1 MSINLRS
8 ITDLDVKIRL
18 VHSSEIHSTNRYIL
32 DQIPLGAREGLVVV
46 ADYQSAGR
54 GRLDRSWQAPRGA
67 SLLASVL
74 VDLEPLGELLSLGS
88 LVVGVSM
95 ADALEP
101 FAPGEV
107 TLKWPNDLMIGEKK
121 LGGILVEMS
130 SYGAGTMAVCGSGI
144 NVSWSAADL
153 NQIGRPAVSLIDP
166 GFATGEE
173 RSVILQRYLPRL
185 FENIQALSRGAHARG
200 RFLDQ
205 YRSRC
210 STLGREIRIE
220 LRSGELVG
228 RAIDI
233 DADGALKVAT
243 KQGTEIVRSGDVV
256 YARPVNDAAR
266 DR

>member
-1 MSINLRS
+1 M
-8 ITDLDVKIRL
+8 KIRL

-74 VDLEPLGELLSLGS
+74 VDLEPLGEFLSLGS

-95 ADALEP
+95 LEALEP
-101 FAPGEV
+101 FASDEV
-107 TLKWPNDLMIGEKK
+107 TLKWPNDLMMGERK

-130 SYGAGTMAVCGSGI
+130 SFGAGRMAVCGSGI

-153 NQIGRPAVSLIDP
+153 DRLGRPAVSLVDL
-166 GFATGEE
+166 GSATGDE
-173 RSVILQRYLPRL
+173 RSIILQRYLPRL
-185 FENIQALSRGAHARG
+185 FANIRALSRGAHERE

-210 STLGREIRIE
+210 STLGRDVRIE
-220 LRSGELVG
+220 LRAGEVVG

-233 DADGALKVAT
+233 DGDGALKVET
-243 KQGTEIVRSGDVV
+243 KQGVEIVRTGDVV
-256 YARPVNDAAR
+256 HARPVTDAVMEG
-266 DR
+266 